1 MTNETNELPHHP
13 MIDPDSIPDEPIDID
28 EDGNEN
34 PTQP

>member
-1 MTNETNELPHHP
+1 